1 MTKGTGARAAG
12 ALCYDQEVSF
22 IEVIALSLPRLDL
35 QHWRE
40 GGEARRRF
48 TDELG
53 DALSRVGFFA
63 LAGHGIDDALLARAY
78 AKAKEFFAQADDD
91 KRRFFAPEAKGQRG
105 FTPFRTE
112 QALGEAS
119 PDLKEFYQV
128 GRVDVADDHPVHAP
142 YGPNRWPDDEDFRQ
156 TFSELYRALDGV
168 AHDVLRACAV
178 FLDEDQEFFEPV
190 VKGGDTI
197 LRLIHYPPAPDAKAG
212 EVRAG
217 AHEDINLITL
227 LTGATAEGLE
237 LLQRDGTYKAVV
249 AGHDELLVDT
259 GDMMQH
265 LTNGLLR
272 AVTHRVVLPAGG
284 AKDARFSMPF
294 FVHPHHAADLTPR
307 PKSIARTGGV
317 AKFDPATAKELLD
330 ARLSAIGVG

>member
-1 MTKGTGARAAG
+1 MTKG
-12 ALCYDQEVSF
+12 SF
-22 IEVIALSLPRLDL
+22 APRSTALSLPRLDL
-35 QHWRE
+35 HDWRE
-40 GGEARRRF
+40 GGAARQRF
-48 TDELG
+48 TEELG

-63 LAGHGIDDALLARAY
+63 LAGHDIDEALLARAY
-78 AKAKEFFAQADDD
+78 AQAKEFFGQAEDE
-91 KRRFFAPEAKGQRG
+91 KRRYFDPAAKGQRG
-105 FTPFRTE
+105 FTPFMTE
-112 QALGEAS
+112 KALGETA

-128 GRVDVADDHPVHAP
+128 GRVDVPDTHAVHAP
-142 YGPNRWPDDEDFRQ
+142 YGANRWPEDEAFRT
-156 TFSELYRALDGV
+156 TFTELYRALDAV
-168 AHDVLRACAV
+168 AHEVLRACAL
-178 FLDEDQEFFEPV
+178 FLAEDQEFFEPIV
-190 VKGGDTI
+190 AGGDTI
-197 LRLIHYPPAPDAKAG
+197 LRLIHYPPAPEAKPG
-212 EVRAG
+212 DVRAG

-237 LLQRDGTYKAVV
+237 LQQRDGSYKAVV

-307 PKSIARTGGV
+307 PKAIAKTGGV
-317 AKFDPATAKELLD
+317 RRFEPTTAKELLD
-330 ARLSAIGVG
+330 ARLAAIGVG